1 VPYNPPYDYDLAPN
15 DDEAKSRAE
24 FFKTLDPFPD
34 LPPALLSSEH
44 VSDYVRVT
52 GLIHPFYPTADRL
65 KPASYEAR
73 AQRFIRWDDEGRKI
87 ITDVKIGEKYEL
99 PENSITFVQI
109 ESKIRLPDYLALRF
123 NLRIKHVHRGLLLGT
138 GPLVDPTFEGDLL
151 IPLHNL
157 TSKKYVVEV
166 EEGIIWIEFTKTSHN
181 EQKWPSDKGKF
192 FPIQR
197 HKTDVPFSAYFER
210 ANQNNP
216 IQSSIPSAVKDARE
230 LARSADA
237 SAKKAVRTNR
247 LYASIGVL
255 AIAGLMIGLGNLA
268 ISIVR
273 DAAQAVAE
281 SRRALGENEA
291 LRRGIELSN
300 RKIMELEN
308 RLDNLGDKLNPV
320 PPLSP
325 SSAPKN
331 PQ

>member
-73 AQRFIRWDDEGRKI
+73 AQRFIRWDDDGRKI
-87 ITDVKIGEKYEL
+87 ITDVKIGERYEL

-181 EQKWPSDKGKF
+181 EHKWPSDKGKF

-197 HKTDVPFSAYFER
+197 HKTDVPSSAYFER

-230 LARSADA
+230 LARRADA

-273 DAAQAVAE
+273 DAAQAAAE

-291 LRRGIELSN
+291 MRRDLELSN

-308 RLDNLGDKLNPV
+308 RISALGDKLNSV
-320 PPLSP
+320 PPSP
-325 SSAPKN
+325 PKN